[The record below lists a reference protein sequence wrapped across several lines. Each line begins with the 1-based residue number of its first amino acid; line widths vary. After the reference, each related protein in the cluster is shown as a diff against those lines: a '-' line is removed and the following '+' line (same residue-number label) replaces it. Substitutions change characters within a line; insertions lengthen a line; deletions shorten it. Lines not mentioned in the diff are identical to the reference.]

1 MKINYS
7 KLLLLFLFGILS
19 YLQACRSPDREKKQI
34 SRQTLKKRA
43 IKDWNK
49 TIPGNFSAE
58 QDLFFDTLKIEDF
71 LKEKPEL
78 AAYAPEIRK
87 FYAGRNFA
95 YAWYTKKGLI
105 EQAGNLADRIRNLG
119 EEGVAKPAP
128 YLSTLDSLLYEK
140 SAKKPD
146 LNLELMLTAQY
157 FVFAKLA
164 WQGMDASISKKTQW
178 FLPRK
183 KVAYEQYLDSM
194 IKSPGK
200 FSGIGVAPVYRQYDL
215 LKTFLQKYRAL
226 DEKDDW
232 PMIVADQKSYKPGDS
247 SAVLS
252 AIKTRLFKLEDFK
265 GDTLDAHYDDELLV
279 AMKQFQSRH
288 GLVADGAIGSGTFA
302 ALNTPLKTRI
312 TQLLV
317 NMERCRWLPVHMN
330 SDYLAV
336 NIPEFR
342 LHVYHADSLLWSC
355 NVVVGQSVHKTV
367 IFGGDMKYVVFSPYW
382 NVPPSIVRN
391 EVLPAMR
398 RNPGYLNAARMEI
411 TGKSEGLPVVRQK
424 PGPKNSL
431 GQVKFLFPN
440 SYNIYLHDT
449 PSKSL
454 FTESSRAFSH
464 GCIRISEPAKL
475 AGFLLRN
482 SKNWDEQKIKAAMNS
497 GKEQY
502 VTLKEPVP
510 VFIAYFTSFI
520 DRNNLL
526 NFRKD
531 IYERDK
537 PLSDMLLKKD

>member
-1 MKINYS
+1 MNDIRS
-7 KLLLLFLFGILS
+7 KLLLILVIAGML
-19 YLQACRSPDREKKQI
+19 YLQSCGPADKDKKQI
-34 SRQTLKKRA
+34 SKQTLKKRA

-49 TIPGNFSAE
+49 TIPGNFNSE
-58 QDLFFDTLKIEDF
+58 QELFFDTLKIEAF
-71 LKEKPEL
+71 LKERPEL
-78 AAYAPEIRK
+78 GSYAPSIRK
-87 FYAGRNFA
+87 FYAARNFA
-95 YAWYTKKGLI
+95 YAWYNKKGLI
-105 EQAGNLADRIRNLG
+105 EQAGNLADRIKNLPQ
-119 EEGVAKPAP
+119 EGITEAAP
-128 YLSTLDSLLYEK
+128 YSSILDSMLYEK
-140 SAKKPD
+140 SSKKPD
-146 LNLELMLTAQY
+146 LDLELMLTAQY

-164 WQGMDASISKKTQW
+164 WQGKDASISKQAQW

-183 KVAYEQYLDSM
+183 KVAYETYLDSM
-194 IKSPGK
+194 LKAPGK
-200 FSGIGVAPVYRQYDL
+200 FTGIGVAPVYRQYDL
-215 LKTFLQKYRAL
+215 LKSFLIKYNAL
-226 DEKDDW
+226 AEKDEW
-232 PMIVADQKSYKPGDS
+232 KAIVAEQKSYKPGDS
-247 SAVLS
+247 AELI
-252 AIKTRLFKLEDFK
+252 AKIKTRLFKLEDFK
-265 GDTLDAHYDDELLV
+265 GDTLNMRYDSVLFE
-279 AMKQFQSRH
+279 AMKQFQGRH
-288 GLVADGAIGSGTFA
+288 GLVADGAIGPGTFA
-302 ALNTPLKTRI
+302 ALNMPLKTRI

-330 SDYLAV
+330 ADYLAV

-398 RNPGYLNAARMEI
+398 RNANYLNAARMEI
-411 TGKSEGLPVVRQK
+411 TGRSEGLPTIRQK

-449 PSKSL
+449 PAKSL

-464 GCIRISEPAKL
+464 GCIRISEPSKL

-482 SKNWDEQKIKAAMNS
+482 SKNWNEEKIKAAMNL

-531 IYERDK
+531 IYERDNQ
-537 PLSDMLLKKD
+537 LANMLLKKD